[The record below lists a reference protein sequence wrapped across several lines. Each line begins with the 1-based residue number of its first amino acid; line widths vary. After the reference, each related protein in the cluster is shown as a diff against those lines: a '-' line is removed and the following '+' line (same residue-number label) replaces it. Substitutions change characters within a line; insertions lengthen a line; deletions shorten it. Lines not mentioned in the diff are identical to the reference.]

1 MIQQEIILKLNII
14 KRLGGSSAGRP
25 SVQSPVLPE
34 RRKERNRNKSRRS
47 RRREGGGGAAAA
59 AEAEN
64 DEEEAEAE
72 GEDDDNDNDGEEKEE
87 EETAAAA
94 GEGEEGLKTILEFNI
109 SKLDHFAQPS
119 QYESASLMKL
129 GSI

>member
-1 MIQQEIILKLNII
+1 MSQQEIILKLNII

-25 SVQSPVLPE
+25 WVQSPVLPE

-72 GEDDDNDNDGEEKEE
+72 EDDDNDNDGEEKEE